1 MSESAML
8 SHMVYFTL
16 KDSSSEACERLVDQC
31 HEHLKGH
38 DGEAFFAAGTLVEDL
53 TREVNDRDFHVSL
66 HVVFANRAAHDV
78 YQTHERHIA
87 FIEGNKDNWSQVR
100 VFDSNVR

>member
-16 KDSSSEACERLVDQC
+16 SDNSPEACERLVNQC
-31 HEHLKGH
+31 HEHLKGP
-38 DGEAFFAAGTLVEDL
+38 DGEVFFAAGTLVEDL
-53 TREVNDRDFHVSL
+53 TREVNDRDFDVSL

-87 FIEGNKDNWSQVR
+87 FIEGNKANWSKVR
-100 VFDSNVR
+100 VFDSYVR